1 MCELFDPFTVPRS
14 TREDAM
20 HVRRLLIAGIA
31 GVAALASGASAR
43 ADQRH
48 VHSTGLVAAVQAA
61 TRDFRDVTAA
71 MSAGYGS
78 LGSCVSGP
86 ERGAMG
92 IHFGNGPLIE
102 DGVLDAQ
109 RPELL
114 VYEKRNNRL
123 RLVAV
128 EFIVIAEQWHSHTA
142 SPPVLMG
149 QHFNYVSAPNRY
161 GLPAFYELHVWAWK
175 DNPFGM
181 FVDWNPA
188 VSCEEFDTGAPSAGG
203 GHH

>member
-1 MCELFDPFTVPRS
+1 
-14 TREDAM
+14 M
-20 HVRRLLIAGIA
+20 HIRTLLIAGIA
-31 GVAALASGASAR
+31 GIAGLASGPSAR

-48 VHSTGLVAAVQAA
+48 VHSTGLVREVRIG
-61 TRDFRDVTAA
+61 TREFLDVAAA

-92 IHFGNGPLIE
+92 IHFGNSELVE
-102 DGVLDAQ
+102 DGVLDPQ

-114 VYEKRNNRL
+114 IYEQRGGRL
-123 RLVAV
+123 RLVGV
-128 EFIVIAEQWHSHTA
+128 EFLVIATQWHAHTA
-142 SPPVLMG
+142 TPPVLRG
-149 QHFNYVSAPNRY
+149 QHFNYVASPNRY
-161 GLPAFYELHVWAWK
+161 GLPAFYELHVWAWR

-188 VSCEEFDTGAPSAGG
+188 VSCEEFDAGAASVA